1 MKLLKKKCMLIIL
14 SSICYNAAFS
24 QSDLTRKEAE
34 LFGPGIF
41 STGLNERDMAIS
53 PDGKEYYYTIIAPRN
68 AYSVILVRKLVN
80 GKWSEAAVA
89 PFSGVSPDLEPAFS
103 PDGKKLFFV
112 SSRPLTGDGPDKD
125 FNIWFI
131 ERTTEGWS
139 KPKQVGNNINTEG
152 DEYYPSVTS
161 DGTLYFTANYDNNTV
176 KDEIFK
182 SKLVNGEYQ
191 KPENLGEP
199 INSKGYE
206 FNAYI
211 DPDEKFLIYTCYGRE
226 DDMGHGDLYISYRKE
241 NGEWQQPK
249 NLGAAINS
257 ASGLDYCPYISP
269 DKKYFYFTSE
279 RVKENKS
286 LKPRRYKE
294 VINNINNAGN
304 ALGDIYRI
312 DLNQVLK

>member
-1 MKLLKKKCMLIIL
+1 MLIIL

-68 AYSVILVRKLVN
+68 AYSVILVRKLIN

-112 SSRPLTGDGPDKD
+112 SSRPLTGEGPDKD
-125 FNIWFI
+125 FNIWYM
-131 ERTTEGWS
+131 ERTSAGWS
-139 KPKQVGNNINTEG
+139 IPKQVGSNINTEG
-152 DEYYPSVTS
+152 DEYYPSVTN
-161 DGTLYFTANYDNNTV
+161 DGTLYFTANYDNSTV

-182 SKLVNGEYQ
+182 SKLINGEYQ

-211 DPDEKFLIYTCYGRE
+211 DPEEKFLIYTCYGRE

-257 ASGLDYCPYISP
+257 ANGLDYCPYISP

-279 RVKENKS
+279 RVKENKR
-286 LKPRRYKE
+286 LKPRSYKE

>member
-1 MKLLKKKCMLIIL
+1 MKLLKKKYILIIL
-14 SSICYNAAFS
+14 SLIFYTGGFS
-24 QSDLTRKEAE
+24 QSGSGNKEAE
-34 LFGPGIF
+34 LFEPGIF

-68 AYSVILVRKLVN
+68 AFSVILVRKLIS
-80 GKWSEAAVA
+80 GKWSEATVA

-112 SSRPLTGDGPDKD
+112 SARPLTGEGPDKD
-125 FNIWFI
+125 FNIWYT
-131 ERTTEGWS
+131 ERTAAGWS

-152 DEYYPSVTS
+152 DEYYPSVANN
-161 DGTLYFTANYDNNTV
+161 GTLYFTANYDNKTV

-182 SKLVNGEYQ
+182 SKLLNGEYQ
-191 KPENLGEP
+191 KPENLGAP

-211 DPDEKFLIYTCYGRE
+211 DPGEKFLIYTCYGRE

-257 ASGLDYCPYISP
+257 ASGLDYCPSISP
-269 DKKYFYFTSE
+269 DRKYFYFTSE
-279 RVKENKS
+279 RTKDHKS
-286 LKPRRYKE
+286 LNPLSYKA
-294 VINNINNAGN
+294 VMDQINTAGN

-312 DLNQVLK
+312 ELNQVLK